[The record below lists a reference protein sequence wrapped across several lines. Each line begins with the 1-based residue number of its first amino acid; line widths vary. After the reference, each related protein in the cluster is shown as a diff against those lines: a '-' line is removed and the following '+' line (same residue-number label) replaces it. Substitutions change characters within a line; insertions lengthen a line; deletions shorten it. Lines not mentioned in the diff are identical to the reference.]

1 MAVNARERH
10 KNAYRSS
17 IYVQGNTAAR
27 RLAQEERIRV
37 VPRQQEPARRAGKN
51 VRRNRDRAL
60 YMNIG
65 YVLFLVAAVVATA
78 FILTGYLTLKA
89 DITSSIKNISRMEST
104 LNELKLS
111 NDENYD
117 RIISNINLEE
127 VKRIAIQELGMS
139 YAKEGQIISFSSE
152 GSDYVRQTGEIPE

>member
-37 VPRQQEPARRAGKN
+37 VPRQQEPVRRAGKN

>member
-10 KNAYRSS
+10 KNEYRNS

-27 RLAQEERIRV
+27 RLAQEERIYV
-37 VPRQQEPARRAGKN
+37 VPKKQET
-51 VRRNRDRAL
+51 VRRTKKHVRKNRDRAL

-65 YVLFLVAAVVATA
+65 YVLFLVGAMVTAA

-117 RIISNINLEE
+117 RIISSVNLDE

-139 YAKEGQIISFSSE
+139 YAKEGQIIPFHGES
-152 GSDYVRQTGEIPE
+152 SDYVRQTGEIPE

>member
-37 VPRQQEPARRAGKN
+37 VPRQQEPVRRAGKN

-65 YVLFLVAAVVATA
+65 YVLFLVAAVVTAA

-104 LNELKLS
+104 LNEMKLS

-139 YAKEGQIISFSSE
+139 YAKEGQIISFRGES
-152 GSDYVRQTGEIPE
+152 SDYVRQTGEIPE

>member
-89 DITSSIKNISRMEST
+89 DITSSIKKISRMEST